1 MDQETEKMMRETLRL
16 SRENNELLLKLR
28 GAQKRASFWRFIK
41 FLFSLS
47 LIILTYYY
55 LAPYVSELKDSYAT
69 IRASFDDL
77 QEAREKLP
85 F

>member
-1 MDQETEKMMRETLRL
+1 MDQETEKMIRETLRL

-47 LIILTYYY
+47 LIILAYFYI
-55 LAPYVSELKDSYAT
+55 APYISELRDSYAT
-69 IRASFDDL
+69 IRASFEDL
-77 QEAREKLP
+77 QEVRDKLP

>member
-1 MDQETEKMMRETLRL
+1 MDQETEKIIRETLRL

-47 LIILTYYY
+47 LIILAYYY
-55 LAPYVSELKDSYAT
+55 VSPYISQLQDSYT
-69 IRASFDDL
+69 SIRASITEL
-77 QEAREKLP
+77 QDARDRLP